1 MNAKLDNITT
11 QYRKFNENQV
21 LTEGQLNEFIDYFE
35 DQDRLSRTR
44 LSGVGIVCGFKSVFL
59 DGSMSK
65 DNDVIREIFKGKE
78 IDLKEYLDTIVITQG
93 AGLTTDGDLITLRR
107 KIEKTV
113 ANSDK
118 KVIETLIDFDANAY
132 RYYRTY
138 ESDVQYSHLNIDT
151 KQIPLLEII
160 TQQDYDLLKS
170 EGAKIDDFKDVKE
183 IEKLNDKIVILYLES
198 YSNEESPCEDADC
211 DNAGAEQVSN
221 LRVLLADSKVAE
233 DLLAKGDA
241 KDTLYQLHNR
251 YEELFDNLPKIE
263 AKRVILD
270 PAITTPSQLKTRF
283 YDSINAVPALVDGFD
298 KISATFSLNDPSVK
312 TKVSSLLNT
321 STLSL
326 GDYQYRYDLFKDLID
341 TYNEIKGLLLH
352 LDAECCPSINSFP
365 KHLMLGALGDTLELG
380 EKADLR
386 HSFYHSPVTTGDDE
400 NYERVIMLIKRFI
413 EKVNKFKSHNGPVKI
428 TPSNLYVRL
437 GNKAVPYYYNVDQP
451 LLAQWNFEK
460 TKTDRETYNLSYH
473 TANLAGDDYVQNPL
487 NYNIDNYDFY
497 RIEGHLG
504 LPYETAVQ
512 NINDLKVKYGLPFD
526 VGVLLLNKGEKRNDD
541 LPSEPRKLSIE
552 DLRKQLVS
560 ISDDISKERGDYK
573 STLFNLSK
581 LDSDLKLLNKA
592 AFTAPGSDKEVVVV
606 KEDPKKEEISTE
618 LLSDFLE
625 RKSGLEHLAGVE
637 RGGLFLLIA
646 ESEANNQ
653 VLADFSLP
661 YLCCSKK
668 DPVFLVLPA
677 SQLCQNDAPIAMT
690 IVPLDGEVKAFINGI
705 QIQAITKSGGQNFF
719 DPGLVGPV
727 YFGQTITFTVNDEP
741 VETQMVVNAEP
752 VIAVTPGEVVYG
764 EDANAPQATV
774 TFNVSGYQNGYTY
787 NWDFDDDSTDNPVPV
802 NGMVTHTYF
811 LGAAGQADVFK
822 PTLTVTN
829 QNGCS
834 TTFHMA
840 PITLK
845 LVINKNTRIFIYFD
859 ASGSMNSTLSPLNDM
874 RANLL
879 KNRLLPLYGND
890 SAAYDEK
897 VKVISYSDERTFNVL
912 NMQGQAAPEGN
923 VIVLVFQDE
932 ADSIYHPYNGPI
944 TNRTSAFSSDI
955 QALKNRIANNFGT
968 NNPNYYRGVIFQ
980 VDGNTAFQQL
990 MMAVE
995 NGSNASYPSQYNLQ
1009 SEAVAG
1015 KVKFKYNVPDG
1026 ETSTKYLERVVEA
1039 LEELGYNIP

>member
-35 DQDRLSRTR
+35 DQDRLSRTQ
-44 LSGVGIVCGFKSVFL
+44 LSGVGIVCGFKSIFF
-59 DGSMSK
+59 DAAASK
-65 DNDVIREIFKGKE
+65 DAAVMREIFKGKE
-78 IDLKEYLDTIVITQG
+78 IEPKDYLDTIVITQG
-93 AGLTTDGDLITLRR
+93 AGVTTDGDLITLRR

-118 KVIETLIDFDANAY
+118 KVIETLIDFDTNAY
-132 RYYRTY
+132 RYYKSY
-138 ESDVQYSHLNIDT
+138 ESDVQYSHFNID
-151 KQIPLLEII
+151 KQQIPLLEII

-170 EGAKIDDFKDVKE
+170 QGAKVDDFKDVKG

-221 LRVLLADSKVAE
+221 LKVLLADSKVAK
-233 DLLAKGDA
+233 DLLSRGDA
-241 KDTLYQLHNR
+241 KDALYQLHNR

-270 PAITTPSQLKTRF
+270 ASITTPSQLKTRF

-298 KISATFSLNDPSVK
+298 KISATFNLNDTSIN
-312 TKVSSLLNT
+312 TKISSLLNT

-365 KHLMLGALGDTLELG
+365 KHLMLGAVGATLELG
-380 EKADLR
+380 EKTDLR
-386 HSFYHSPVTTGDDE
+386 HSFYHSPVTTSDDE

-473 TANLAGDDYVQNPL
+473 TTNLAGDDYVQNPL

-526 VGVLLLNKGEKRNDD
+526 VGVLLLNKGEKRDD
-541 LPSEPRKLSIE
+541 NLPSEPRKLSIE

-560 ISDDISKERGDYK
+560 ISDDISKERGDSK

-690 IVPLDGEVKAFINGI
+690 MVPLDGEVKAFVNGSTPITAIN
-705 QIQAITKSGGQNFF
+705 QSAGQSFF
-719 DPGLVGPV
+719 DPSLVNAA
-727 YFGQTITFTVNDEP
+727 YFGQTITFTVNDDP
-741 VETQMVVNAEP
+741 VESQMIVYKKPEIVSVSAGSIIYDTPTTDENANNP
-752 VIAVTPGEVVYG
+752 
-764 EDANAPQATV
+764 DATV
-774 TFNVSGYQNGYTY
+774 EFNVVGDFTGLTFTWNFGDGSPIVNNEAPTNKKTHVY
-787 NWDFDDDSTDNPVPV
+787 N
-802 NGMVTHTYF
+802 
-811 LGAAGQADVFK
+811 LIAGQEDIYNS
-822 PTLTVTN
+822 TLTVTN
-829 QNGCS
+829 SNGCS
-834 TTFHMA
+834 NIYRLAPLKLTGQSTIACLSGMRVVIQYRHGIDPGHTCNRASFNLLGNGQIIEGQNPFNQSGVVKGNIHLSNTGGNQDRHNYPPNVSSGYSRYSEIIITQEEAEQLAAGASDGYVSFSLECALGSCHTGVAFTQLFLANDPA
-840 PITLK
+840 PIYSGYPVGNFLQ
-845 LVINKNTRIFIYFD
+845 INPCTGATR
-859 ASGSMNSTLSPLNDM
+859 
-874 RANLL
+874 
-879 KNRLLPLYGND
+879 
-890 SAAYDEK
+890 
-897 VKVISYSDERTFNVL
+897 
-912 NMQGQAAPEGN
+912 
-923 VIVLVFQDE
+923 
-932 ADSIYHPYNGPI
+932 
-944 TNRTSAFSSDI
+944 
-955 QALKNRIANNFGT
+955 
-968 NNPNYYRGVIFQ
+968 
-980 VDGNTAFQQL
+980 
-990 MMAVE
+990 
-995 NGSNASYPSQYNLQ
+995 
-1009 SEAVAG
+1009 
-1015 KVKFKYNVPDG
+1015 
-1026 ETSTKYLERVVEA
+1026 
-1039 LEELGYNIP
+1039 

>member
-35 DQDRLSRTR
+35 DQDRLSRTQ
-44 LSGVGIVCGFKSVFL
+44 LSGVGIVCGFKSIFF
-59 DGSMSK
+59 DAAASK
-65 DNDVIREIFKGKE
+65 DAAVMREIFKGKE
-78 IDLKEYLDTIVITQG
+78 IEPKDYLDTIVITQG
-93 AGLTTDGDLITLRR
+93 AGVTTDGDLITLRK

-118 KVIETLIDFDANAY
+118 KVIETLIDFDTNAY
-132 RYYRTY
+132 RYYRSY
-138 ESDVQYSHLNIDT
+138 ESDIQYSHFNID
-151 KQIPLLEII
+151 KQQIPLLEII

-170 EGAKIDDFKDVKE
+170 QGAKVDDFKDVKG

-221 LRVLLADSKVAE
+221 LKVLLADSKVAK
-233 DLLAKGDA
+233 DLLSRGDA
-241 KDTLYQLHNR
+241 KDALYQLHNR

-283 YDSINAVPALVDGFD
+283 YDSINVVPALVDGFD
-298 KISATFSLNDPSVK
+298 KISATFNLNDTSINAK
-312 TKVSSLLNT
+312 ISSLLNT
-321 STLSL
+321 STLNL

-341 TYNEIKGLLLH
+341 TYNEMKGLLLH

-365 KHLMLGALGDTLELG
+365 KHLMLGAVGATLELG
-380 EKADLR
+380 EKTDLR
-386 HSFYHSPVTTGDDE
+386 HSFYHSPVTTSDDE

-473 TANLAGDDYVQNPL
+473 TTNLAGDDYVQNPL

-526 VGVLLLNKGEKRNDD
+526 VAVLLLNKGEKRDD
-541 LPSEPRKLSIE
+541 NIPSEPRKLSIE
-552 DLRKQLVS
+552 DLRKRLVS

-592 AFTAPGSDKEVVVV
+592 AFTAPGSDKEVVIV

-690 IVPLDGEVKAFINGI
+690 IVPLDGEVKAFVNGSTSVP
-705 QIQAITKSGGQNFF
+705 AITQSAGQSFF
-719 DPGLVGPV
+719 DPNLVNTA
-727 YFGQTITFTVNDEP
+727 YFGQTITFTVNDDP
-741 VETQMVVNAEP
+741 VDVQMVVHEVPN
-752 VIAVTPGEVVYG
+752 VVVT
-764 EDANAPQATV
+764 A
-774 TFNVSGYQNGYTY
+774 
-787 NWDFDDDSTDNPVPV
+787 STPV
-802 NGMVTHTYF
+802 NGESPTNPTATVVFSVSGNSNLSGFDYSWNFGDGKSEQVNDPVVTNGLVKQTHVYNLT
-811 LGAAGQADVFK
+811 AGKEDTFT
-822 PTLTVTN
+822 PILTVTN
-829 QNGCS
+829 SSGCS
-834 TTFHMA
+834 KQYVLQ
-840 PITLK
+840 PLK
-845 LVINKNTRIFIYFD
+845 LIGQSTVQCLSSMEIIVQYNQSLGPCPGGHTCNNAKFNLMANGTVNLGLVNLNNLGTSLQPGQNRPNNETSGPNRINSFLITPAQAQSIADTDPNGDGFISFSLVC
-859 ASGSMNSTLSPLNDM
+859 AEAVCHTGVAWTTIKL
-874 RANLL
+874 
-879 KNRLLPLYGND
+879 G
-890 SAAYDEK
+890 
-897 VKVISYSDERTFNVL
+897 
-912 NMQGQAAPEGN
+912 GN
-923 VIVLVFQDE
+923 VI
-932 ADSIYHPYNGPI
+932 YNGCP
-944 TNRTSAFSSDI
+944 T
-955 QALKNRIANNFGT
+955 NNFLT
-968 NNPNYYRGVIFQ
+968 INPC
-980 VDGNTAFQQL
+980 T
-990 MMAVE
+990 
-995 NGSNASYPSQYNLQ
+995 
-1009 SEAVAG
+1009 G
-1015 KVKFKYNVPDG
+1015 KIKP
-1026 ETSTKYLERVVEA
+1026 
-1039 LEELGYNIP
+1039 

>member
-1 MNAKLDNITT
+1 MNAKLNNITT

-35 DQDRLSRTR
+35 DQDRLSRTQ
-44 LSGVGIVCGFKSVFL
+44 LSGVGIVCGFKSIFF
-59 DGSMSK
+59 DAAASK
-65 DNDVIREIFKGKE
+65 DAAVMREIFKGKE
-78 IDLKEYLDTIVITQG
+78 IEPKDYLDTIVITQG
-93 AGLTTDGDLITLRR
+93 AGVTTDGDLITLRR

-118 KVIETLIDFDANAY
+118 KVIETLIDFDTNAY
-132 RYYRTY
+132 RYYRSY
-138 ESDVQYSHLNIDT
+138 ESDVQYSHFNID
-151 KQIPLLEII
+151 KQQIPLLEII

-170 EGAKIDDFKDVKE
+170 QGAKVDDFKDVKG
-183 IEKLNDKIVILYLES
+183 IEKLSDKIVILYLES

-221 LRVLLADSKVAE
+221 LRVLLADSKVAK
-233 DLLAKGDA
+233 DLLSRGDA
-241 KDTLYQLHNR
+241 KDALYQLHNR

-270 PAITTPSQLKTRF
+270 ASITTPSQLKTRF

-298 KISATFSLNDPSVK
+298 KISATFNLNDTSINAK
-312 TKVSSLLNT
+312 ISSLLNT

-341 TYNEIKGLLLH
+341 TFNEIKGLLLH

-365 KHLMLGALGDTLELG
+365 KHLMLGAVGATLELG
-380 EKADLR
+380 EKTDLR
-386 HSFYHSPVTTGDDE
+386 HSFYHSPVATSDDE

-473 TANLAGDDYVQNPL
+473 IANLATDDYVQNPL

-526 VGVLLLNKGEKRNDD
+526 VAVLLLNKGEKRDD
-541 LPSEPRKLSIE
+541 NLPSEPRKLSIE

-592 AFTAPGSDKEVVVV
+592 TFTAPGSDKEVVIV

-690 IVPLDGEVKAFINGI
+690 IVPLDGEVKAFVNGT
-705 QIQAITKSGGQNFF
+705 QIPAITQSGGQSFF
-719 DPGLVGPV
+719 DSSLVGAA
-727 YFGQTITFTVNDEP
+727 YFGQTITFTVNDDP
-741 VETQMVVNAEP
+741 VDAQMVVHTQPN
-752 VIAVTPGEVVYG
+752 ITLAVQDTVYNYTDN
-764 EDANAPQATV
+764 EATV
-774 TFNVSGYQNGYTY
+774 YFLVTNNGSNQIASYQWNYG
-787 NWDFDDDSTDNPVPV
+787 DDSTDNLIPNS
-802 NGMVTHTYF
+802 NGLVAHVFQITPNENSTYNT
-811 LGAAGQADVFK
+811 
-822 PTLTVTN
+822 TLHVIAENT
-829 QNGCS
+829 GCS
-834 TTFHMA
+834 TQVAVNVELSGLQLVSCSDNFNYNGSNGAFEYNIDFGTDTGIAGINYNAYSLPDRFIIEWNGQTYDSGFRGSSTYNSQLIAAGVSSANINTANPSNGAGTLTF
-840 PITLK
+840 
-845 LVINKNTRIFIYFD
+845 NKNTALPRF
-859 ASGSMNSTLSPLNDM
+859 AKVTVLAPLGGTAWNVSGICP
-874 RANLL
+874 
-879 KNRLLPLYGND
+879 K
-890 SAAYDEK
+890 
-897 VKVISYSDERTFNVL
+897 
-912 NMQGQAAPEGN
+912 
-923 VIVLVFQDE
+923 
-932 ADSIYHPYNGPI
+932 
-944 TNRTSAFSSDI
+944 
-955 QALKNRIANNFGT
+955 
-968 NNPNYYRGVIFQ
+968 
-980 VDGNTAFQQL
+980 
-990 MMAVE
+990 
-995 NGSNASYPSQYNLQ
+995 
-1009 SEAVAG
+1009 
-1015 KVKFKYNVPDG
+1015 
-1026 ETSTKYLERVVEA
+1026 
-1039 LEELGYNIP
+1039 

>member
-44 LSGVGIVCGFKSVFL
+44 LSGVGIVCGFKSVFF
-59 DGSMSK
+59 DEAMSK
-65 DNDVIREIFKGKE
+65 NDDVIREIFKGKKTE
-78 IDLKEYLDTIVITQG
+78 LEDYLDTIVITQG
-93 AGLTTDGDLITLRR
+93 AGVTTDGDLITLRR

-113 ANSDK
+113 ANPDK
-118 KVIETLIDFDANAY
+118 KIIETLIDFDANAY

-138 ESDVQYSHLNIDT
+138 ESDVQYPHFDNDT

-160 TQQDYDLLKS
+160 TQQDYDLLESQK
-170 EGAKIDDFKDVKE
+170 AKDNFKEVKG
-183 IEKLNDKIVILYLES
+183 IEKLSDKIVILYLES
-198 YSNEESPCEDADC
+198 YSNKESACEDANC

-221 LRVLLADSKVAE
+221 LRVLLAGSQDVEGLLSTIDTKDS
-233 DLLAKGDA
+233 
-241 KDTLYQLHNR
+241 LYQLRNK
-251 YEELFDNLPKIE
+251 YEKLYDSLPQIE

-270 PAITTPSQLKTRF
+270 SSITTPSQLKTRF
-283 YDSINAVPALVDGFD
+283 YDSINTVPALTAGFD
-298 KISATFSLNDPSVK
+298 SIFKTFYSKDSSVSTKINSLLLSSAFSLS
-312 TKVSSLLNT
+312 
-321 STLSL
+321 
-326 GDYQYRYDLFKDLID
+326 DYQYRYDLFKDLID

-365 KHLMLGALGDTLELG
+365 KHLLLGALGNTLELG
-380 EKADLR
+380 EKADFR

-473 TANLAGDDYVQNPL
+473 TANLATDDYVQNPL

-690 IVPLDGEVKAFINGI
+690 IVPLDGQVKAFVNGSTPIN
-705 QIQAITKSGGQNFF
+705 AITQSAGQSFF
-719 DPGLVGPV
+719 DPGLVNAA
-727 YFGQTITFTVNDEP
+727 YFGQTITFTVNDDP
-741 VETQMVVNAEP
+741 VDVQMVVNEVP
-752 VIAVTPGEVVYG
+752 NVVVT
-764 EDANAPQATV
+764 A
-774 TFNVSGYQNGYTY
+774 
-787 NWDFDDDSTDNPVPV
+787 STPV
-802 NGMVTHTYF
+802 NGESPTNPTATVVFTVSGSNLSGFDYSWNFGDGKSEQVNDPVVTNGLVKQTHVYNLT
-811 LGAAGQADVFK
+811 AGKEDTFT
-822 PTLTVTN
+822 PILTVTN
-829 QNGCS
+829 SSGCS
-834 TTFHMA
+834 KQYVLQ
-840 PITLK
+840 PLK
-845 LVINKNTRIFIYFD
+845 LTGQSTVQCLSSMEIIVQYNQSLGPCPGGHTCNNAKFNLMANGIVNLGLVNLNNLGTSLQPGQNRPNNETSGPNRINSFLITPAQAQSIADTDPNGDGFISFSLVC
-859 ASGSMNSTLSPLNDM
+859 AEAVCHTGVAWTTIKL
-874 RANLL
+874 
-879 KNRLLPLYGND
+879 G
-890 SAAYDEK
+890 
-897 VKVISYSDERTFNVL
+897 
-912 NMQGQAAPEGN
+912 GN
-923 VIVLVFQDE
+923 VI
-932 ADSIYHPYNGPI
+932 YNGCP
-944 TNRTSAFSSDI
+944 T
-955 QALKNRIANNFGT
+955 NNFLT
-968 NNPNYYRGVIFQ
+968 INPC
-980 VDGNTAFQQL
+980 T
-990 MMAVE
+990 
-995 NGSNASYPSQYNLQ
+995 
-1009 SEAVAG
+1009 G
-1015 KVKFKYNVPDG
+1015 KIKP
-1026 ETSTKYLERVVEA
+1026 
-1039 LEELGYNIP
+1039 